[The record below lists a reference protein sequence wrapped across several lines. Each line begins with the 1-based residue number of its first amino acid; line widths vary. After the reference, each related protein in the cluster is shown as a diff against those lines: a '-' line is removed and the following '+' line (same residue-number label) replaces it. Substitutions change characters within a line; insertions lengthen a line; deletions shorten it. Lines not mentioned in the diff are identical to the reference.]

1 MSDHEGA
8 LVKALVA
15 HLKGDADVRAV
26 LGDPAR
32 VWDQPPDKPVF
43 PHLLIGRVE
52 SRPVAADGCGIEH
65 VLTLTCASKFGGAEE
80 ARAVVAAV
88 RAALLDGAL
97 EADGVR
103 TVSVRVVFSDVF
115 RSPDLRRTWAV
126 VRVRAVTEESGE

>member
-8 LVKALVA
+8 LVKAMVA
-15 HLKGDADVRAV
+15 HLKGNAGVQAV

-65 VLTLTCASKFGGAEE
+65 AVTLTCVSKFGGAEE

-88 RAALLDGAL
+88 RAALLDVAL
-97 EADGVR
+97 EADGER
-103 TVSVRVVFSDVF
+103 TVSVRVTFSDVF